1 MKNLIVANWKM
12 NPNTAQEARELF
24 KATQRAA
31 KKLHNAKVVVCPPF
45 VHLGLFAKKNGV
57 GLGAQDVFW
66 EDGGSYTGEISAK
79 MLKDLNCE
87 YLIVGHS
94 ERRRLGETDEMINKK
109 IRQALQNNIK
119 IIFCVGETE
128 RDEDGNYL
136 QFVKDEIVRGLDK
149 IPAKFLKNLVIAYE
163 PVWAISSATKSGKAR
178 FNADTP
184 ENAQEMAI
192 YVKRVL
198 VSLFG
203 KIVRNTPV
211 LYGGSVDEKNAA
223 AFLEKEGINGLLVGR
238 ASWSAKTFGELLKNI
253 SKI

>member
-12 NPNTAQEARELF
+12 NPSGAREARELF
-24 KATQRAA
+24 NAAQRAA
-31 KKLHNAKVVVCPPF
+31 RKIPNVKIVVCPPF
-45 VHLGLFAKKNGV
+45 VYLDLFAKKIGI
-57 GLGAQDVFW
+57 GLGAQDIFW
-66 EDGGSYTGEISAK
+66 EESGSYTGEVSAK
-79 MLKDLNCE
+79 MLKSLNCQ
-87 YLIVGHS
+87 YVIVGHS
-94 ERRRLGETDEMINKK
+94 ERRRLGETDEMINQK
-109 IRQALQNNIK
+109 IKQALKNNLK
-119 IIFCVGETE
+119 VIFCVGEME

-136 QFVKDEIVRGLDK
+136 QFVKDEIAKGLDK
-149 IPAKFLKNLVIAYE
+149 IPARFLKNLIVTYE
-163 PVWAISSATKSGKAR
+163 PVWAISSASKSGKAR

-211 LYGGSVDEKNAA
+211 LYGGSVDEKKAA
-223 AFLEKEGINGLLVGR
+223 AFFEKEGINGLLVGR